1 MVHLKFRIYLLKRVR
16 TYFNTQEKGRN
27 PEVYQATSGRKVEVP
42 VSVLIDEGSASAS
55 EILAAALSE
64 SSGIPLVGVTTFGKG
79 TVQSPKDLDD
89 GSNLKITNCKM
100 AYT

>member
-1 MVHLKFRIYLLKRVR
+1 MKKVK
-16 TYFNTQEKGRN
+16 TYFNTQEKGQN
-27 PEVYQATSGRKVEVP
+27 AEVYQATNGRKVKVP
-42 VSVLIDEGSASAS
+42 VSVLIDDGSASAS

-89 GSNLKITNCKM
+89 GSNLRLRLRNGSHQM
-100 AYT
+100 AIGFTKKA